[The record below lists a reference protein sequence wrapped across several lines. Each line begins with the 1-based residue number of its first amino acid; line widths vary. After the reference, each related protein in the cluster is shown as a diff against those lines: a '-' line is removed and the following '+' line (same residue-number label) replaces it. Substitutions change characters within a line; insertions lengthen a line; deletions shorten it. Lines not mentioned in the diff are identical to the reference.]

1 MRQFNRLTVEQSTE
15 RIKKMS
21 EENTPKQ
28 IEEIEE
34 KIADELSDVERLEK
48 EEREL
53 IKEERHHHEHE
64 REVRVEVDKKFH
76 EVRPGEYRVAAFK
89 ELVGVPPTK
98 ELEQIIHGEM
108 KPLSDDATI
117 CIGGG
122 EVFVSHVRR
131 GGSSHD

>member
-1 MRQFNRLTVEQSTE
+1 
-15 RIKKMS
+15 MS
-21 EENTPKQ
+21 EENKQKQ

-34 KIADELSDVERLEK
+34 KISEELSDVERLEK

-53 IKEERHHHEHE
+53 IKEDREHHRHEHE

-76 EVRPGEYRVAAFK
+76 EVRPGEYRVSAFK

-108 KPLSDDATI
+108 KPLSDDGTI
-117 CIGGG
+117 CIKGG